1 MYIEIA
7 DLHELKP
14 LQNNIPWYE
23 NFMLR
28 FDAYE
33 FVVCRLYC
41 VRKIFNLKTFL
52 KPYKN
57 LMTNYEFA

>member
-1 MYIEIA
+1 MYIEMA
-7 DLHELKP
+7 DVNELKP
-14 LQNNIPWYE
+14 LPNNIPLYE
-23 NFMLR
+23 DFTLR

>member
-1 MYIEIA
+1 MA
-7 DLHELKP
+7 DVNELKP
-14 LQNNIPWYE
+14 RPNNIPLHE
-23 NFMLR
+23 EFTLR

-41 VRKIFNLKTFL
+41 VIKIFNSKTFL